1 MHVMSD
7 VVVLASPVA
16 AGHVSPLIP
25 LARHLVQSGYAV
37 IWAISGDP
45 DEPAA
50 KWKDQLTALG
60 VEFLDIDAVAP
71 FTRELPV
78 DKPSNTT
85 LMRRLLA
92 RTNDVAPA
100 AAKTLAAAVAGRRI
114 VAAVYDFFAIWGYVA
129 FTRLGIAR
137 ISALIS
143 AFPTGAALEDRA
155 FLDDAYYLQEL
166 AKLRAA
172 GVGRFDAPLRMSFIP
187 DDPAVHVFAATSKH
201 LCSGA
206 PDFVKLVGVPREVVP
221 PIDDTKISDTDRE
234 LVRRLE
240 QARSEGRRVLLLSM
254 GTMVMRFMSRTDPAY
269 VAYLGRLY
277 STLAAAAL
285 KSGAVVIASTNVLSA
300 AELSLDEATLGPD
313 VRERL
318 IALSF
323 VPQPLLFARGLIDV
337 MLMHGGANTFHETI
351 VSAIPVLVSPVFG
364 DQDAVARAVTALG
377 VGLVVETPRFPTFAD
392 ALSLDQLASETLP
405 AMLAPGESTWK
416 ATAKRLAAT
425 VREEHGVQTA
435 AAFVLGA

>member
-1 MHVMSD
+1 MSD
-7 VVVLASPVA
+7 VVVFGTPVA
-16 AGHVSPLIP
+16 AGHLNSLIP
-25 LARHLVQSGYAV
+25 LARHFVQSGRAV

-45 DEPAA
+45 NEPAS

-60 VEFLDIDAVAP
+60 VEFIDLDAVAP
-71 FTRELPV
+71 FTRELPA
-78 DKPSNTT
+78 DKPSNAT

-92 RTNDVAPA
+92 RANDVAPTA
-100 AAKTLAAAVAGRRI
+100 AEAIAAAVAGRRI
-114 VAAVYDFFAIWGYVA
+114 VAGVYDFFAIWAYVA

-137 ISALIS
+137 ISTQVS

-172 GVGRFDAPLRMSFIP
+172 GFGRFDAPLRLSFIP
-187 DDPAVHVFAATSKH
+187 DDPAVRVFAATSTH
-201 LCSGA
+201 LCSNA
-206 PDFVKLVGVPREVVP
+206 PDFMTLVGVPREVLP
-221 PIDDTKISDTDRE
+221 PIDDAKISDPDRQ

-240 QARSEGRRVLLLSM
+240 QARSEGRRVVLLSM
-254 GTMVMRFMSRTDPAY
+254 GTMVMRYMPRVDPSY
-269 VAYLGRLY
+269 TAYLARLY

-285 KSGAVVIASTNVLSA
+285 KSGAVVIASTNVMSA

-313 VRERL
+313 AHERL

-337 MLMHGGANTFHETI
+337 MLVHGGANTFHETI
-351 VSAIPVLVSPVFG
+351 VSAIPVLVSPAFG
-364 DQDAVARAVTALG
+364 DQDAVARAVAALG
-377 VGLVVETPRFPTFAD
+377 VGVCVETPRFPT
-392 ALSLDQLASETLP
+392 LDIAQPLDTIATETLP

-416 ATAKRLAAT
+416 RAAARLAAT
-425 VREEHGVQTA
+425 VREENGIETA
-435 AAFVLGA
+435 AAFVLAT